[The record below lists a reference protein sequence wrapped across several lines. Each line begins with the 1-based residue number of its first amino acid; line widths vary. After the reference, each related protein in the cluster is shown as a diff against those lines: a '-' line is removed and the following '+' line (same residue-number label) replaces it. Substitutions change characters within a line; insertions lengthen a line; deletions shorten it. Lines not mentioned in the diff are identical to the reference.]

1 VVTNEQDYPADGLVS
16 RVHLIDEQ
24 PLEERAAAY
33 GQLVDELRATL
44 EGSDAPKTSA

>member
-1 VVTNEQDYPADGLVS
+1 MTNEPEHPTDGLVS

-33 GQLVDELRATL
+33 SQLVDELRATL
-44 EGSDAPKTSA
+44 EGSDSLKTSA

>member
-1 VVTNEQDYPADGLVS
+1 MTNEPEHPNDGLVS

-44 EGSDAPKTSA
+44 EGSDSPKTSA